1 MRTKL
6 KDEFEKNYSK
16 FIFFDCVADDN
27 SELNTIHKAYQYLM
41 KTYVDDVLEYK
52 AKEEKLKEARLKE
65 AKIKEAKIK
74 AAAAKDNLESAIKRE
89 IFKQDKKQ
97 KKKKRSSKTIEQ
109 KKSTEEDNQNDSTNE
124 HDDMYKR
131 IENLVGKMNM
141 EDPPYVSKGLFRRG
155 SRILL
160 DDNFVA
166 INKTRRKMELP
177 RCISSLRT
185 IDEMPQVC

>member
-1 MRTKL
+1 MIQNS
-6 KDEFEKNYSK
+6 FS
-16 FIFFDCVADDN
+16 DCFADDN

-52 AKEEKLKEARLKE
+52 AKEEKIKEAKLKE

-97 KKKKRSSKTIEQ
+97 KKKKKRSNRTNEQ
-109 KKSTEEDNQNDSTNE
+109 KKPKEEDNQNDSSNE
-124 HDDMYKR
+124 HDDMYKQ

-166 INKTRRKMELP
+166 INKTRRRMELP